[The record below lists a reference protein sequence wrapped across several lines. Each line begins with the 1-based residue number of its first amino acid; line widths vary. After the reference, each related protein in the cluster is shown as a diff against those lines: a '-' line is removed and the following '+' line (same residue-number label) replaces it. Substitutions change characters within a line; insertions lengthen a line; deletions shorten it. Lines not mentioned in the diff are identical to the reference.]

1 MTKPRQRL
9 QWIFSCLLVSLRL
22 SAYAQPSEIASIV
35 ILKNQAASVAEEI
48 VQKNKNVFGDS
59 SSVELK
65 IEGSLHQTLTENAF
79 ADVLN
84 RSGYRV
90 TVGTKEPRSTNSLH
104 VLVLE
109 QGIRFSERTSTGYER
124 RARTILEARY
134 QKGAGG
140 ETQYLG
146 LFTRENADTVT
157 QRDELTMGVLNQES
171 AKENSIA
178 FFDRIAGP
186 ALIITGAFL
195 IVYLF
200 FTVRN

>member
-1 MTKPRQRL
+1 M
-9 QWIFSCLLVSLRL
+9 LVSLRL
-22 SAYAQPSEIASIV
+22 SAYAQPGEVASIV
-35 ILKNQAASVAEEI
+35 ILKNQATSIAEEI
-48 VQKNKNVFGDS
+48 VQKNKIVFGDS
-59 SSVELK
+59 TSVELK
-65 IEGSLHQTLTENAF
+65 VEGGLHQTLTENAF

-84 RSGYRV
+84 RLEYRV
-90 TVGTKEPRSTNSLH
+90 MVGTKEPMSSNSLQ

-109 QGIRFSERTSTGYER
+109 QGIRFSERMSNGFER
-124 RARTILEARY
+124 KVRTTLEARY
-134 QKGAGG
+134 QKGASG

-146 LFTRENADTVT
+146 LFTREGADTVM
-157 QRDELTMGVLNQES
+157 QRDELAIGVLNQES
-171 AKENSIA
+171 AKENSVS